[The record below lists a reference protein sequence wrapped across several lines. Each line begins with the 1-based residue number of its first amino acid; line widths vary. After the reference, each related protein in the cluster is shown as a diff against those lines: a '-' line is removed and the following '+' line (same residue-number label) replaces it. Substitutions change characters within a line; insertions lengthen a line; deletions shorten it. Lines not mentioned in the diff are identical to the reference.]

1 MSAPTST
8 NPAEVPR
15 DAVTNPQREARFT
28 EDIQG
33 QHGSYQVEDGGAEAP
48 RRHSTLKKRD
58 SVSRKVSVEPSSKK
72 SETSYVYNSGG
83 QIENPNSVFY
93 SPIPT
98 HGNPTEVL
106 ADRFAGTYIPLP
118 TCFWLVLVNL

>member
-15 DAVTNPQREARFT
+15 DAVTSPQREAKFT

-33 QHGSYQVEDGGAEAP
+33 QHGSYQVEAGGAEAP
-48 RRHSTLKKRD
+48 RRHSTLRKKD
-58 SVSRKVSVEPSSKK
+58 SVSRKVSVERSSTK
-72 SETSYVYNSGG
+72 SETSYVHNSGG
-83 QIENPNSVFY
+83 QTENPNSVFY

-106 ADRFAGTYIPLP
+106 ADRFAGTYISLCPPLA
-118 TCFWLVLVNL
+118 FGW